1 MDVRLQNA
9 YVEVL
14 LGNFMEVVKQNLM
27 FQAQLEV
34 LKTDTKDV
42 GENQRRLK
50 DISDNNVE
58 LQKQLLEKDKEISR
72 LTAESKDVG
81 ENQRRLKEISNN
93 NVELQ
98 KQLLEKDR
106 EISRLTTE
114 RNDLKNSFNNNN
126 SLAQEKQRLQ
136 SAVNDYMR
144 QLNEAKNETL
154 RVKSESQ
161 DVLLQNNNRIEEL
174 TKYVTRLEAAIPA
187 NKLKKTKLGENIQST
202 PEVTEPE
209 ITLPI
214 DDSVKNGGTF

>member
-14 LGNFMEVVKQNLM
+14 LGNFLEVVKQNIM
-27 FQAQLEV
+27 FQAQIEIAN
-34 LKTDTKDV
+34 KD
-42 GENQRRLK
+42 N
-50 DISDNNVE
+50 
-58 LQKQLLEKDKEISR
+58 
-72 LTAESKDVG
+72 KDVG
-81 ENQRRLKEISNN
+81 ENQRRLKEVSDN

-114 RNDLKNSFNNNN
+114 RNDLKNSSNNNN

-136 SAVNDYMR
+136 TAVNDYMR
-144 QLNEAKNETL
+144 QLNEARNETL

-187 NKLKKTKLGENIQST
+187 NKLKKVKLGENIQST

>member
-14 LGNFMEVVKQNLM
+14 LGNFMEVVKQHLM
-27 FQAQLEV
+27 FQAQLQV

-50 DISDNNVE
+50 EISD
-58 LQKQLLEKDKEISR
+58 
-72 LTAESKDVG
+72 
-81 ENQRRLKEISNN
+81 N

-114 RNDLKNSFNNNN
+114 RNDLKNSSNNNN

-144 QLNEAKNETL
+144 QLNEAKNEVL

-174 TKYVTRLEAAIPA
+174 TKYISRLEAAVPA
-187 NKLKKTKLGENIQST
+187 NKLKKVKLGESIQPET
-202 PEVTEPE
+202 PEVTEIIPS
-209 ITLPI
+209 LPLD

>member
-14 LGNFMEVVKQNLM
+14 LGNFLEVVKQNIM
-27 FQAQLEV
+27 FQAQIEIAN
-34 LKTDTKDV
+34 KDNKDV
-42 GENQRRLK
+42 
-50 DISDNNVE
+50 D
-58 LQKQLLEKDKEISR
+58 
-72 LTAESKDVG
+72 
-81 ENQRRLKEISNN
+81 ENQRRLKEISDS

-114 RNDLKNSFNNNN
+114 RNDLKNSSNNNN

-144 QLNEAKNETL
+144 QLNEAKNEVL
-154 RVKSESQ
+154 RAKSESQ

-209 ITLPI
+209 ITLPM

>member
-14 LGNFMEVVKQNLM
+14 LGNFLEVVKQNIM
-27 FQAQLEV
+27 FQAQIEIAN
-34 LKTDTKDV
+34 KD
-42 GENQRRLK
+42 N
-50 DISDNNVE
+50 
-58 LQKQLLEKDKEISR
+58 
-72 LTAESKDVG
+72 KDVG
-81 ENQRRLKEISNN
+81 ENQRRLKEISDS

-114 RNDLKNSFNNNN
+114 RNDLKNSSNNNN

-144 QLNEAKNETL
+144 QLNEAKNEVL
-154 RVKSESQ
+154 RAKSESQ

>member
-14 LGNFMEVVKQNLM
+14 LGNFLEVVKQNIM
-27 FQAQLEV
+27 FQAQIEIAN
-34 LKTDTKDV
+34 KD
-42 GENQRRLK
+42 N
-50 DISDNNVE
+50 
-58 LQKQLLEKDKEISR
+58 
-72 LTAESKDVG
+72 KDVG
-81 ENQRRLKEISNN
+81 ENQRRLKEISDS

-114 RNDLKNSFNNNN
+114 RNDLKNSSNNNN

-144 QLNEAKNETL
+144 QLNEAKNEVL
-154 RVKSESQ
+154 RAKSESQ

-209 ITLPI
+209 ITLPM

>member
-14 LGNFMEVVKQNLM
+14 LGNFLEVVKQNIM
-27 FQAQLEV
+27 FQAQIEIAN
-34 LKTDTKDV
+34 KD
-42 GENQRRLK
+42 N
-50 DISDNNVE
+50 
-58 LQKQLLEKDKEISR
+58 
-72 LTAESKDVG
+72 KDVG
-81 ENQRRLKEISNN
+81 ENQRRLKEISDS

-114 RNDLKNSFNNNN
+114 RNDLKNSSNNNN

-144 QLNEAKNETL
+144 QLNEARNETL

-187 NKLKKTKLGENIQST
+187 NKLKKVKLGENIQST